1 MVPHPGDVL
10 VVDHEASVQF
20 SGRRQLRLRVI
31 SVCEKPTYQG
41 WAWVNGYVLNDAGVA
56 IDRRKVFVRLAGLRF
71 FEPNPPRPWT
81 EVVR

>member
-1 MVPHPGDVL
+1 MVPYPGDVL

-41 WAWVNGYVLNDAGVA
+41 WAWVNGYVLNDSGVA
-56 IDRRKVFVRLAGLRF
+56 TERREVFVRLAGLRI
-71 FEPNPPRPWT
+71 FEPSPPRPWT